1 MDNEEIERSDYIDYL
16 DKFKVFEKLNN
27 DILDIQ
33 VSTRSL
39 SSGQM
44 QKISFIRAFL
54 RNPEILF
61 LDEAISNI
69 DKESVEIIIDQLEEF
84 SGTIVN
90 ITHNPEKFK
99 NIDNIFKILNKN
111 LIES

>member
-1 MDNEEIERSDYIDYL
+1 
-16 DKFKVFEKLNN
+16 
-27 DILDIQ
+27 
-33 VSTRSL
+33 
-39 SSGQM
+39 M

-69 DKESVEIIIDQLEEF
+69 DKESVEIITDQLEKF
-84 SGTIVN
+84 SGTILN

-99 NIDNIFKILNKN
+99 NTDKIFKILNKKA
-111 LIES
+111 